1 MGHYKDQENN
11 KEDGE
16 IKNNEAT
23 QEAHRTS
30 NIDKEEKTLVMVRNH
45 PQVPDPRVFE

>member
-16 IKNNEAT
+16 IKKNKAT
-23 QEAHRTS
+23 QESHKTS
-30 NIDKEEKTLVMVRNH
+30 NIGKEETTLVMVQNH
-45 PQVPDPRVFE
+45 PQVPDSSIFG